1 MCANFYSPPAS
12 PARTSWNG
20 SPARRSPGGSYITGS
35 PGRAGRSPGQEN
47 SVVETYSD
55 RFIPSRAGSRLESG
69 FALLSEQQE
78 NGRLNSA
85 GTGAGGGDGSSGG
98 GTPSTSSVNGSY
110 SGSSSGSG
118 SGSGSAA
125 AEASNGR
132 DSGSSQPM
140 LNMLLR
146 SELLGA
152 ECVSPRGPG
161 SPHWVGADGNNNN
174 SNSASGG
181 GGGGN
186 NSSGNG
192 SQGGMR
198 SSPPSGF
205 NHGNLFRFKAPLE
218 LNEVTFPSSSRLLF
232 CLYTSFLASTR
243 WCNPT

>member
-1 MCANFYSPPAS
+1 MCANFYTPPAS
-12 PARTSWNG
+12 PALNSWSG
-20 SPARRSPGGSYITGS
+20 SPVRRSPGGSYITGS

-55 RFIPSRAGSRLESG
+55 RFIPSRAGSRLEAG

-98 GTPSTSSVNGSY
+98 GNPSSSSVNGSH
-110 SGSSSGSG
+110 SGSSHSGSG

-125 AEASNGR
+125 ADGSSSGR
-132 DSGSSQPM
+132 DGGSSQPM

-161 SPHWVGADGNNNN
+161 SPHWVGPDGSNNN
-174 SNSASGG
+174 SNSGNGSGG
-181 GGGGN
+181 GGGG
-186 NSSGNG
+186 SASGNG
-192 SQGGMR
+192 SHAGMR
-198 SSPPSGF
+198 ASPPSGF

-218 LNEVTFPSSSRLLF
+218 LNEVRLFPIL
-232 CLYTSFLASTR
+232 
-243 WCNPT
+243 